1 MAKRITIML
10 DAELDKRLRNKQAA
24 MITKTGGSVSFSKV
38 INDVL
43 RGDYKL
49 PR

>member
-10 DAELDKRLRNKQAA
+10 DDEIDKKLRNKQAA
-24 MITKTGGSVSFSKV
+24 LIVKNGSSVSFSSV